1 MSKITSVY
9 IYWIAKKRYK
19 QFYEEYLHVQILP
32 SLRELEF
39 RNTLGRYLNKYPRIF
54 ILCMWNVVDRKDGK
68 YYNWDFNHVLCALS
82 QFFAYLSIRTMFH
95 WF

>member
-1 MSKITSVY
+1 MSKITTIY

-39 RNTLGRYLNKYPRIF
+39 RNTLGSFISINTPEYLF
-54 ILCMWNVVDRKDGK
+54 CVCEML
-68 YYNWDFNHVLCALS
+68 
-82 QFFAYLSIRTMFH
+82 
-95 WF
+95 